1 MVGYAG
7 SRLLTDL
14 AEATGLELG
23 FVDAL
28 ASLRHRAG
36 GHALG
41 RVVVDLAVTLVDG
54 GEAISDLAVLRDQAE
69 SFGPVA
75 SDPATWQVLKSTD
88 AAAIA
93 RLCGARAAAR
103 GLAWA
108 QCAETRG
115 ALPQA
120 KAAGRV
126 IPGLVLDSDASIVI
140 CHFEKQN
147 ATGTWKKTFDYHPLL
162 VLLGQQ
168 RRGLGGHPAPREGR
182 VEHGSRSH

>member
-14 AEATGLELG
+14 AEATGLEFG

-69 SFGPVA
+69 SSGPVA
-75 SDPATWQVLKSTD
+75 SDPAAWQVLKSTD

-93 RLCGARAAAR
+93 RLRGARAAAR

-120 KAAGRV
+120 KAAGRGKGHDPAR
-126 IPGLVLDSDASIVI
+126 IDKVLRGQCGQDPA
-140 CHFEKQN
+140 CR
-147 ATGTWKKTFDYHPLL
+147 
-162 VLLGQQ
+162 LGDPV
-168 RRGLGGHPAPREGR
+168 GGR
-182 VEHGSRSH
+182 VDGLDLASDEYGQGDRRVVVPA